1 MSFDETLLSC
11 LYLLAVTRSANW
23 QPNDTSNIDW
33 QVTTTQRIIVI
44 CTN

>member
-23 QPNDTSNIDW
+23 QPNDTSNIDR
-33 QVTTTQRIIVI
+33 QLRQHNV
-44 CTN
+44 